1 MMTEQWFRM
10 RKVLSFPMMST
21 AEPDNGQTISRT
33 KTGTASGG
41 LYGACT
47 SKDNLRSKITFELN
61 MTLQKRRS
69 LILLWENR
77 TPLFALK
84 IRKKAMSERTIS
96 RSATFYC
103 EFANPAVE

>member
-1 MMTEQWFRM
+1 
-10 RKVLSFPMMST
+10 
-21 AEPDNGQTISRT
+21 
-33 KTGTASGG
+33 
-41 LYGACT
+41 
-47 SKDNLRSKITFELN
+47 